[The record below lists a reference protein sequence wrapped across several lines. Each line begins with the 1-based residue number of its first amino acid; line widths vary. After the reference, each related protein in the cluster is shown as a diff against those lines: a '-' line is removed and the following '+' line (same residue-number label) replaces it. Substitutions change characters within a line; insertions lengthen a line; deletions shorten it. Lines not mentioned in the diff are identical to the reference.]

1 MSTRR
6 RRSLQG
12 SENQGE
18 KWRVIQ
24 EGRADTRPLTST
36 PFEIVPAVARALPE
50 PSRRFAGDP
59 GRSRQCLVFK
69 PQTESGRKD
78 SNLRLPGPKP
88 GALTRLSYAPSPG
101 PERPARKVYPK
112 STGNQSAVGFQALPT
127 PSPRVPHRQRI
138 LGVDSMEVEKE
149 GVDVELRRPVG
160 IGGDLWRLPGLR
172 LSPFRSTPLAQ
183 PVIWRRSR

>member
-1 MSTRR
+1 MSNRR

-18 KWRVIQ
+18 IWREIQ

-88 GALTRLSYAPSPG
+88 GALTRLSYAPSQG
-101 PERPARKVYPK
+101 PSARREK
-112 STGNQSAVGFQALPT
+112 STRNWPETSPEHVSWHIPA
-127 PSPRVPHRQRI
+127 PSPHDPHRQRI
-138 LGVDSMEVEKE
+138 LGVDSMEMERE

-160 IGGDLWRLPGLR
+160 IGGDLWKLPGLG
-172 LSPFRSTPLAQ
+172 LSPSARFLWLSP
-183 PVIWRRSR
+183 